1 MTKRKPKGYWQNP
14 KNFEAEMLQAIKEN
28 NGEFPIGPRLRE
40 MGKSSLGNA
49 ISTYY
54 DGFPAVKKRMGFEVE
69 ETPDWQDEDY
79 FLLEMRRAIK
89 ENGGKFPT
97 LPRLREMEKSGLGN
111 AISTY
116 YDGFPAVKKRIGFE
130 YTRKPNKKRIG
141 FEYTRKPNGY
151 WKDWDNVEGELKQ
164 IIKEN
169 NGEFPTQIELIRS
182 GRGDL
187 SSAVCRSPY
196 RGLLSVKKR
205 MGFEVE
211 ETPDWQDEDYFL
223 LEMRKA
229 IKENNGKFPTQR
241 RLREV
246 GKRGLVKAIYNFYD
260 GFPAVKKRM
269 GFGENDNINHLEIIL
284 TNYIGRK

>member
-79 FLLEMRRAIK
+79 FLLEMR
-89 ENGGKFPT
+89 
-97 LPRLREMEKSGLGN
+97 
-111 AISTY
+111 
-116 YDGFPAVKKRIGFE
+116 
-130 YTRKPNKKRIG
+130 
-141 FEYTRKPNGY
+141 
-151 WKDWDNVEGELKQ
+151 
-164 IIKEN
+164 
-169 NGEFPTQIELIRS
+169 
-182 GRGDL
+182 
-187 SSAVCRSPY
+187 
-196 RGLLSVKKR
+196 
-205 MGFEVE
+205 
-211 ETPDWQDEDYFL
+211 
-223 LEMRKA
+223 KA

-260 GFPAVKKRM
+260 GMEAVRERI

-284 TNYIGRK
+284 TNYIGEKVT